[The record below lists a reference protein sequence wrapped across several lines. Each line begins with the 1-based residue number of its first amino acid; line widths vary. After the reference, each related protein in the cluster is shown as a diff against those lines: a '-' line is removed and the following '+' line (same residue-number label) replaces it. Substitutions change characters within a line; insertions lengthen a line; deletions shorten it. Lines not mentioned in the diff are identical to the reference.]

1 MKTIKIT
8 LARNK
13 ENELYK
19 RKHYWL
25 VLNAPIVVDFNA
37 PDDTGKCDFHGFFI
51 GRPHFICF
59 LLKTNMIAPTT
70 NHVIHPCRKD
80 TEIYE
85 NQIPAH
91 YKPRYEPRR
100 RWPVGSPCAAPQVE
114 IKGRPGVRLQLI
126 VTFLDGDQRLPVVE
140 LQEVA

>member
-37 PDDTGKCDFHGFFI
+37 PDDTLDGLDRNYH
-51 GRPHFICF
+51 
-59 LLKTNMIAPTT
+59 L
-70 NHVIHPCRKD
+70 
-80 TEIYE
+80 
-85 NQIPAH
+85 
-91 YKPRYEPRR
+91 
-100 RWPVGSPCAAPQVE
+100 WPGSPCIDTGYNSPA
-114 IKGRPGVRLQLI
+114 R
-126 VTFLDGDQRLPVVE
+126 FLK
-140 LQEVA
+140 